1 MNQIE
6 HDATGKSK
14 GEMIVFASAKGGVGK
29 TVISVNTSVAIAQ
42 KGFTTCI
49 LDGDFQFGDV
59 NLAMDIQPKLTIS
72 DLVQDIKS
80 LNGNILSNYLQ
91 NHESGVKIL
100 SAPLKPEYA
109 DLITP
114 LVIETVC
121 NTIIKQNRY
130 LIVDLG
136 PGLPEHNINFLEK
149 ADKIFLVTDLEMAS
163 LKNTKL
169 MLKTLGALELKE
181 KTKVVVNR
189 GDMESV
195 IKFRDVRGILG
206 IDDLFFISDNFKVV
220 SKSLNIG
227 TPFVIKKPNE
237 KISYEI
243 NNFASQ
249 IHGGKKS
256 RKRRKRKNNKGFFSF
271 FNK

>member
-1 MNQIE
+1 MNNVK
-6 HDATGKSK
+6 HDATEKNK

-29 TVISVNTSVAIAQ
+29 TVISVNTSVAIAK

-80 LNGNILSNYLQ
+80 LNSNILSNYLQ

-109 DLITP
+109 DLITSS
-114 LVIETVC
+114 VIETVC
-121 NTIIKQNRY
+121 NTILEQNKY

-136 PGLPEHNINFLEK
+136 PGLTEHNVSFLEK
-149 ADKIFLVTDLEMAS
+149 ADRIFLITDLEMAA

-169 MLKTLGALELKE
+169 MLKTLEILELKE

-206 IDDLFFISDNFKVV
+206 IDELFFISDNFKVV

-237 KISYEI
+237 KISSEI
-243 NNFASQ
+243 NNFASE
-249 IHGGKKS
+249 IHRCKKT
-256 RKRRKRKNNKGFFSF
+256 RKRRRRSKKGFFSF
-271 FNK
+271 IK